1 MGRKH
6 MIAANTHFSWQDDIT
21 DEGVC
26 FEVEHKNLGWTD
38 GREIF
43 QGGDDATVH
52 NPESVTTVLPRPV
65 HRHQTRTVACRP
77 LPLPARIWL

>member
-1 MGRKH
+1 MVT
-6 MIAANTHFSWQDDIT
+6 AANTHFPWQHDIT

-38 GREIF
+38 RREII

-52 NPESVTTVLPRPV
+52 NPQPVAAVFPRPV
-65 HRHQTRTVACRP
+65 HWHQTGAVARRS
-77 LPLPARIWL
+77 LPLPAGIRL